1 MDDPVGCESC
11 PFTTTGECRR
21 YNSADEDNFSQ
32 VGIFWN
38 QVCGMTSSEICCSN
52 FVIEINITNVLREAV
67 ELDFH
72 VGYNTIF
79 KGTEARGEGPIG
91 WEHWKPSDQHP
102 EVYPRPRRQKLR
114 TGGPRVRPEVTGAPR
129 LRQQCEQNQRG
140 FGGYCIEAVETVF
153 MLCFT
158 LFSINNI
165 YIFLQNGVK
174 MSDK

>member
-1 MDDPVGCESC
+1 
-11 PFTTTGECRR
+11 
-21 YNSADEDNFSQ
+21 
-32 VGIFWN
+32 
-38 QVCGMTSSEICCSN
+38 MT
-52 FVIEINITNVLREAV
+52 FM
-67 ELDFH
+67 
-72 VGYNTIF
+72 YNTIF

-165 YIFLQNGVK
+165 YIFFTEWCQNVG
-174 MSDK
+174 

>member
-1 MDDPVGCESC
+1 M
-11 PFTTTGECRR
+11 
-21 YNSADEDNFSQ
+21 
-32 VGIFWN
+32 
-38 QVCGMTSSEICCSN
+38 
-52 FVIEINITNVLREAV
+52 
-67 ELDFH
+67 
-72 VGYNTIF
+72 YNTIF

-165 YIFLQNGVK
+165 YIFFYRMASKCRINKTPVVLKQKEGFKKKWLLLLLTLTLDMDASVFPWIVHVFQYSNAILFNSGHIQCFGL
-174 MSDK
+174 MLFCIDH